1 VVILSGDEIFEK
13 LKKAVVD
20 YDEKNAIETATKIVE
35 QKMDIL
41 AAVKA
46 LGECMLEI
54 AKKYEN
60 SEIFLPDLLLS
71 SDTIY
76 AALRVLEPHVKIAER
91 DAKKKIII
99 GTIEGDVHDI
109 GKNIDVHD
117 IGKNILKT
125 MLTAAGFNVIDL
137 GRDVPVEKFVSEVEK
152 QGADAVAMSTLMTAT
167 MKNMERVASLL
178 YEKGLAP
185 RVKIA
190 VGGAPVSGE
199 FADDVGAHIY
209 ATNALEAVELFKR
222 LLG

>member
-1 VVILSGDEIFEK
+1 MVILSGDEIFEK

-109 GKNIDVHD
+109 GKNI
-117 IGKNILKT
+117 LKT
-125 MLTAAGFNVIDL
+125 MLTAAGFEVIDL